1 MILLN
6 EYDHQGI
13 DTLVFANDRDNSD
26 HNDHKQKMIIA
37 NNVTVFANLI
47 ILLIKMIITILTI
60 AVFVVI
66 SQ

>member
-1 MILLN
+1 
-6 EYDHQGI
+6 
-13 DTLVFANDRDNSD
+13 
-26 HNDHKQKMIIA
+26 MIIA

-47 ILLIKMIITILTI
+47 ILFIKMIITI